1 MTSRH
6 LYTPAGRYL
15 AFLWRTKDLV
25 SWPLSLWPWHS
36 SSLYEFSCLWILRK
50 TFGKKA
56 RNRARWLQDGRMFTE
71 EGTHKGH
78 GTDTEEKWLQGS
90 RGQVSGQLLKARLPM
105 LFTELIPLDKEGKG
119 PREGNRLIVS
129 TKLLNIL
136 WMLLYDRENGYV
148 NSIDI
153 CNVQKPASW

>member
-1 MTSRH
+1 MLWLQDICVLQLESIWPFCEGQRTWCPATESLTMTFQQ
-6 LYTPAGRYL
+6 P
-15 AFLWRTKDLV
+15 
-25 SWPLSLWPWHS
+25 
-36 SSLYEFSCLWILRK
+36 LYEFCLWILRK

-56 RNRARWLQDGRMFTE
+56 SNRARWLQDGRMFTE
-71 EGTHKGH
+71 GTHKGH
-78 GTDTEEKWLQGS
+78 ATDTEEKWLQGS
-90 RGQVSGQLLKARLPM
+90 RGQVSEQLLKARLPM

-153 CNVQKPASW
+153 RNVQKPASW

>member
-6 LYTPAGRYL
+6 LYTPAGRHL

-25 SWPLSLWPWHS
+25 SWPLSLWPRPS
-36 SSLYEFSCLWILRK
+36 SSRYMSSPAYGFLGKHLERKQETEQDDFKMEECLQ
-50 TFGKKA
+50 KKGPTKDM
-56 RNRARWLQDGRMFTE
+56 WQ
-71 EGTHKGH
+71 
-78 GTDTEEKWLQGS
+78 TEEKWLQGS

-105 LFTELIPLDKEGKG
+105 LFTELIPLYKEGKG

-129 TKLLNIL
+129 TRLLNIL

>member
-6 LYTPAGRYL
+6 LYTPAGRHL

-25 SWPLSLWPWHS
+25 SWPLSLWPRHS
-36 SSLYEFSCLWILRK
+36 SSRCMSSPAYGFLGKHLERKQETEQDDFKMEECLQ
-50 TFGKKA
+50 KKGPTKDM
-56 RNRARWLQDGRMFTE
+56 WQ
-71 EGTHKGH
+71 
-78 GTDTEEKWLQGS
+78 TEEKWLQGS

-119 PREGNRLIVS
+119 HREGNRLIVS
-129 TKLLNIL
+129 TRLLNIL

>member
-6 LYTPAGRYL
+6 LYTPAGRHL

-25 SWPLSLWPWHS
+25 SWPLSLWPRPS
-36 SSLYEFSCLWILRK
+36 SSRYMSSPAYGFLGKHLERKQETEQDDFKMEECLQ
-50 TFGKKA
+50 KKGPTKDM
-56 RNRARWLQDGRMFTE
+56 WQ
-71 EGTHKGH
+71 
-78 GTDTEEKWLQGS
+78 TEEKWLQGS

-129 TKLLNIL
+129 TRLLNIL

-153 CNVQKPASW
+153 RNVQKPASW